1 MGAVASRRGRWV
13 WLIGVR
19 RCGFIAVVE
28 VSHCSLLLLVM
39 GQQQGKDQLPVDVR
53 QEVTSLSNSKT
64 IWTVH
69 YGTRRVREIIIINN
83 LIPLFVDSLLMI
95 LY

>member
-1 MGAVASRRGRWV
+1 MV
-13 WLIGVR
+13 
-19 RCGFIAVVE
+19 FE
-28 VSHCSLLLLVM
+28 LLLRSLIVHLVM

-53 QEVTSLSNSKT
+53 EEVTSLSNNKT

-69 YGTRRVREIIIINN
+69 YGTRRVREIIIIHN
-83 LIPLFVDSLLMI
+83 LIPLFVYSLLMI